1 MATASLTFNFNKEK
15 VERDGFTTDDLLKPM
30 REHAKKY
37 GIDEPEYGVF
47 TMDGENAMCDIGMFV
62 VRMTR
67 QNHAY
72 ISYLNTWLFDVCG
85 KVEDCVATT
94 KEIYAKKGIKQ
105 LDTMTSVT

>member
-1 MATASLTFNFNKEK
+1 MITVSLTFDFNKEK

-47 TMDGENAMCDIGMFV
+47 TMNGENAMCCIGMFV
-62 VRMTR
+62 IDITKK
-67 QNHAY
+67 NHAY

-85 KVEDCVATT
+85 DVEDCVETT
-94 KEIYAKKGIKQ
+94 KERYAEKGIKQ

>member
-1 MATASLTFNFNKEK
+1 MATVSLTFDFNKEK

-47 TMDGENAMCDIGMFV
+47 TMDGEDAMCSIGMFI
-62 VRMTR
+62 TNITDI
-67 QNHAY
+67 NHAY
-72 ISYLNTWLFDVCG
+72 VSYLNKWLFDVCG
-85 KVEDCVATT
+85 DVEDCVVTT
-94 KEIYAKKGIKQ
+94 KEWYEEEGITL

>member
-1 MATASLTFNFNKEK
+1 MITVSLTFDFNKEK

-37 GIDEPEYGVF
+37 GIDEPKYGVF
-47 TMDGENAMCDIGMFV
+47 TMTGEHAMCRIGMFV
-62 VRMTR
+62 ADITDI
-67 QNHAY
+67 NHAY

-85 KVEDCVATT
+85 DVEDCVETT
-94 KEIYAKKGIKQ
+94 KRIYAKKGIKQ